1 MTIEP
6 TIQST
11 QAPVIHSKDDL
22 ISRYTEF
29 CEDIKQSGFRTAPT
43 GTAFAAWL
51 MARSDGTLDRRAVN
65 RVIRRY
71 ASAAKAELDT
81 ILSDTVAEGM
91 LLGKYPLTAAVFCL
105 KNWCGWAD
113 KQEVRSESSVSVSE
127 TAAEV
132 ERMVADAEK

>member
-1 MTIEP
+1 MTKQQPI
-6 TIQST
+6 
-11 QAPVIHSKDDL
+11 IHSKQDL

-29 CEDIKQSGFRTAPT
+29 CEDIKQTGFRTVPT

-51 MARSDGTLDRRAVN
+51 MAKAEGALDRRAVS
-65 RVIRRY
+65 RILRRY
-71 ASAAKAELDT
+71 EPAAKAELD
-81 ILSDTVAEGM
+81 IIRSDTVAEGM

-113 KQEVRSESSVSVSE
+113 KQEVRSEANVNVSE
-127 TAAEV
+127 AIAEV